1 MHKYRCLV
9 FAALMILPA
18 VVSAWGAW
26 IVCDDGQ
33 SYRLY
38 CEVEE
43 RSGIEIIA
51 QRDVD
56 DGYVELSALTI
67 IGGREHSLRNRAR
80 DFLRDWRERIGC
92 SNGNECA
99 SANVVCGSYDFGEG
113 ASALRLNA
121 DMAVALKDC
130 GEKLVA
136 SCRKEILSASYDPR
150 VVYFR
155 RRHKKSMPVLLSKCE
170 DVVATSHLYSGLKIR
185 MPAMLVGGSD
195 STELKKPDM
204 KLPDDAFLCARWPSL
219 DDSGEC
225 SGNGA
230 TGRVAVV
237 EGLVSVPP
245 ESFGN
250 IVLKDW
256 KVDGCNDSNVLTNSV
271 TDSDELL
278 SMDYMSPCREFRLVF
293 CEGENRKEITYC
305 CGLLHVVQSVKD
317 GLYLSVGL
325 PFDALDQ
332 MYFDLAGMVVQDRFL
347 IVKQKLRQ
355 LAAALGMVAESPLC
369 KVRRCGELDPI
380 VMDAAK
386 EPKIKLLVD
395 DLLKA
400 LTDEAD

>member
-9 FAALMILPA
+9 FAALMILAA

-26 IVCDDGQ
+26 IACDDGQ

-43 RSGIEIIA
+43 HSRIEIIA

-92 SNGNECA
+92 SNGIECA
-99 SANVVCGSYDFGEG
+99 SANVVCGWYDFGEG

-121 DMAVALKDC
+121 DMVVALKDC
-130 GEKLVA
+130 GEKLIA

-170 DVVATSHLYSGLKIR
+170 DVVATPHLYSGLKIR

-237 EGLVSVPP
+237 EGLVTVPP
-245 ESFGN
+245 DSLGN

-256 KVDGCNDSNVLTNSV
+256 KVDGCNDSKVLTNSV

-305 CGLLHVVQSVKD
+305 CGLLHVVQFVKD
-317 GLYLSVGL
+317 GLYLSVGQ
-325 PFDALDQ
+325 PFDSLDQ
-332 MYFDLAGMVVQDRFL
+332 MYFDLAGMVAQDRFL
-347 IVKQKLRQ
+347 SVKQKLRQ
-355 LAAALGMVAESPLC
+355 LAAALGMVAEFPLC

-400 LTDEAD
+400 LTDEEE